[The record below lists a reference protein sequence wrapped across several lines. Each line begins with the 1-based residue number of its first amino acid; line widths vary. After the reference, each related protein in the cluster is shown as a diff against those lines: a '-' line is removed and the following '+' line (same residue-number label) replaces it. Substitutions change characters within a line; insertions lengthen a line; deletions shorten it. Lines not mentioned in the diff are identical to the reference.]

1 MVYKVRDEADI
12 IEDNLRF
19 HRAQGVDFFVIADT
33 GSTDG
38 TLETLERYEAAGLV
52 HLERMEGGIHD
63 MKGEGGGEEGITR
76 IASEMG
82 ADWVIHNDADEFWW
96 PAEGTLKQ
104 ALASIP
110 EPYGMVFTPR
120 TEFAAR
126 PGDGPFADRMM
137 VRETRFLRPPKTAHR
152 ANPRVNLRGPHP
164 IEIWVGGSPYR
175 GLVGKPVLRTEA
187 EHREEKPLELLIAPN
202 FPVGVLH
209 FPIRSY
215 DQYRHRV
222 EIARDNGQLK
232 RNPRGQAVNDAL
244 ERGHL
249 EAVYER
255 LVLDDQAVAD
265 GTREGWLVEQASFR
279 EYLASCP
286 DPLAGGDPVERPG
299 PGAGW
304 QPHRRRPA
312 QRRHVRVYP
321 LPPDAGLP
329 SAEAPR
335 RGRRGAQDAEGA
347 LAAHPHPPRPDAE
360 APPDRVEPVVEAQAP
375 GAEGPA
381 AAQQQEGALSPGAR
395 TAAGMLAPP
404 RSGY

>member
-38 TLETLERYEAAGLV
+38 TLEILERYEASGLV
-52 HLERMEGGIHD
+52 HLERMQGGIHD

-104 ALASIP
+104 TLAAVP
-110 EPYGMVFTPR
+110 EAYGMIFTPR

-126 PGDGPFADRMM
+126 PGDGPFADRMT
-137 VRETRFLRPPKTAHR
+137 VRETRFLRPPKSAHR
-152 ANPRVNLRGPHP
+152 ANARVNLRGPHP

-187 EHREEKPLELLIAPN
+187 EHREERPLELLIAPD
-202 FPVGVLH
+202 FPMGVLH

-222 EIARDNGQLK
+222 EIARDNGQLG
-232 RNPRGQAVNDAL
+232 RNPRGQAVKDAFD
-244 ERGHL
+244 RGHL
-249 EAVYER
+249 EEIYER
-255 LVLDDQAVAD
+255 LVLDDDAVAAGARD
-265 GTREGWLVEQASFR
+265 GWLVEQASFR

-286 DPLAGGDPVERPG
+286 DPLAGGVQTEVPVPPG
-299 PGAGW
+299 DGNPTADGL
-304 QPHRRRPA
+304 RRDAMYAFTRYLQTQAYRA
-312 QRRHVRVYP
+312 QKRR
-321 LPPDAGLP
+321 DEG
-329 SAEAPR
+329 AEARKTQKELWRRTKTLRDRTLKLRRIESSLWWRLRPRVPKARRR
-335 RGRRGAQDAEGA
+335 RGRRK
-347 LAAHPHPPRPDAE
+347 R
-360 APPDRVEPVVEAQAP
+360 R
-375 GAEGPA
+375 
-381 AAQQQEGALSPGAR
+381 
-395 TAAGMLAPP
+395 
-404 RSGY
+404 

>member
-38 TLETLERYEAAGLV
+38 TLEILERYEAAGLV
-52 HLERMEGGIHD
+52 RLERITGGIHD
-63 MKGEGGGEEGITR
+63 MKGEGGGEETITR
-76 IASEMG
+76 IAAEMG

-96 PAEGTLKQ
+96 PVEGTLKET
-104 ALASIP
+104 LAAVPDS
-110 EPYGMVFTPR
+110 YGMIFAPR

-126 PGDGPFADRMM
+126 PGDAPFADRMT
-137 VRETRFLRPPKTAHR
+137 VREARFLRPPKSAHR

-187 EHREEKPLELLIAPN
+187 EHREARPLELLIAPD

-222 EIARDNGQLK
+222 EIARDNGQLG
-232 RNPRGQAVNDAL
+232 RNPQGQAVKDAL

-249 EAVYER
+249 EGMYER
-255 LVLDDQAVAD
+255 LVLDDDAVAA
-265 GTREGWLVEQASFR
+265 GIREGWLTEQTSFQ
-279 EYLASCP
+279 EYLAACP
-286 DPLAGGDPVERPG
+286 DPLAGDGGPAEAPVPI
-299 PGAGW
+299 GAGNPTADGLRADAMYAFSRYL
-304 QPHRRRPA
+304 QTQAFRAQKRR
-312 QRRHVRVYP
+312 
-321 LPPDAGLP
+321 DD
-329 SAEAPR
+329 SAEARKTQKELWRRTRSLRSRTLKLRRMESSLWWRLRPRVPRALRRRAR
-335 RGRRGAQDAEGA
+335 RGRR
-347 LAAHPHPPRPDAE
+347 
-360 APPDRVEPVVEAQAP
+360 
-375 GAEGPA
+375 
-381 AAQQQEGALSPGAR
+381 
-395 TAAGMLAPP
+395 
-404 RSGY
+404 

>member
-52 HLERMEGGIHD
+52 RLERMEGGIHD

-126 PGDGPFADRMM
+126 PGDAPFADRMM

-249 EAVYER
+249 EEVYER

-286 DPLAGGDPVERPG
+286 DPLAGGDPVELPVPERDGNPTADGLRSDAMYAFTRYLQTQAYRAQKRRDEGAEARKTQKELWRRTRTLRSRTLRLRRIESSLWWRLRPRV
-299 PGAGW
+299 PKAL
-304 QPHRRRPA
+304 QRRR
-312 QRRHVRVYP
+312 
-321 LPPDAGLP
+321 
-329 SAEAPR
+329 SKK
-335 RGRRGAQDAEGA
+335 GR
-347 LAAHPHPPRPDAE
+347 
-360 APPDRVEPVVEAQAP
+360 
-375 GAEGPA
+375 
-381 AAQQQEGALSPGAR
+381 
-395 TAAGMLAPP
+395 
-404 RSGY
+404 

>member
-38 TLETLERYEAAGLV
+38 TLEILERYEAAGLV
-52 HLERMEGGIHD
+52 RLERMQGGIHD

-96 PAEGTLKQ
+96 PSEGTLKQ

-110 EPYGMVFTPR
+110 ESYGMVFTPR
-120 TEFAAR
+120 TEFVAR
-126 PGDGPFADRMM
+126 PGDGPFADRMT

-152 ANPRVNLRGPHP
+152 ANPRINLRGPHP

-187 EHREEKPLELLIAPN
+187 EHREEKPLELLIAPD

-232 RNPRGQAVNDAL
+232 RNPRGQAVQDAL
-244 ERGHL
+244 EHGHL
-249 EAVYER
+249 EEVYER

-286 DPLAGGDPVERPG
+286 DPLAGGDPVELPVPERDGNPTADGLRADAMYAFTRYLQTQAFRAQKRRDEGAEARQTQKELWRRTRTLRSRTLRLRRIESSLWWRLRPRV
-299 PGAGW
+299 PKAL
-304 QPHRRRPA
+304 RRRK
-312 QRRHVRVYP
+312 RKK
-321 LPPDAGLP
+321 
-329 SAEAPR
+329 
-335 RGRRGAQDAEGA
+335 GR
-347 LAAHPHPPRPDAE
+347 
-360 APPDRVEPVVEAQAP
+360 
-375 GAEGPA
+375 
-381 AAQQQEGALSPGAR
+381 
-395 TAAGMLAPP
+395 
-404 RSGY
+404 

>member
-38 TLETLERYEAAGLV
+38 TLEILERYEAAGLV
-52 HLERMEGGIHD
+52 HLEPMEGGIHD

-96 PAEGTLKQ
+96 PAQGTLKQ

-126 PGDGPFADRMM
+126 PGDGPFADRMT

-249 EAVYER
+249 EEVYER

-286 DPLAGGDPVERPG
+286 DPLAGGDPVELPVPDRDGNPTADGLRSDAMYAFTRYLQTQAYRAQKRRDEGAEARKTQKELWRRTRTLRGRTLRLRRIESSLWWRLRPRV
-299 PGAGW
+299 PKAL
-304 QPHRRRPA
+304 RRR
-312 QRRHVRVYP
+312 R
-321 LPPDAGLP
+321 
-329 SAEAPR
+329 SKK
-335 RGRRGAQDAEGA
+335 GR
-347 LAAHPHPPRPDAE
+347 
-360 APPDRVEPVVEAQAP
+360 
-375 GAEGPA
+375 
-381 AAQQQEGALSPGAR
+381 
-395 TAAGMLAPP
+395 
-404 RSGY
+404 

>member
-137 VRETRFLRPPKTAHR
+137 VRETRFLRPPKAAHR

-244 ERGHL
+244 EHGHL
-249 EAVYER
+249 EDVYGR
-255 LVLDDQAVAD
+255 LVLSDQAVAD
-265 GTREGWLVEQASFR
+265 GTSEGWLVEQTSFR
-279 EYLASCP
+279 EYLAGCP
-286 DPLAGGDPVERPG
+286 DPLAGGDPVVLPIPERDGNPTADALRG
-299 PGAGW
+299 DAMYAFSRYLQTQAYRAQKRRDEGAEARKTQKELW
-304 QPHRRRPA
+304 RRTRTLRSRTLRLRRIESSLWWRLRPRVPKA
-312 QRRHVRVYP
+312 LQRR
-321 LPPDAGLP
+321 
-329 SAEAPR
+329 SSKK
-335 RGRRGAQDAEGA
+335 GR
-347 LAAHPHPPRPDAE
+347 
-360 APPDRVEPVVEAQAP
+360 
-375 GAEGPA
+375 
-381 AAQQQEGALSPGAR
+381 
-395 TAAGMLAPP
+395 
-404 RSGY
+404 

>member
-38 TLETLERYEAAGLV
+38 TLEILERYEAAGLV
-52 HLERMEGGIHD
+52 RLERMQGGIHD

-96 PAEGTLKQ
+96 PSEGTLKQ

-110 EPYGMVFTPR
+110 ESYGMVFTPR
-120 TEFAAR
+120 TEFVAR
-126 PGDGPFADRMM
+126 PGDGPFADRMT

-152 ANPRVNLRGPHP
+152 ANPRINLRGPHP

-286 DPLAGGDPVERPG
+286 DPLAGGDPVELPVPERDGNPTADGLRATPCTRLPVTSRPR
-299 PGAGW
+299 PTERRSGAT
-304 QPHRRRPA
+304 R
-312 QRRHVRVYP
+312 
-321 LPPDAGLP
+321 
-329 SAEAPR
+329 APR
-335 RGRRGAQDAEGA
+335 RARRRRSSGGA
-347 LAAHPHPPRPDAE
+347 P
-360 APPDRVEPVVEAQAP
+360 
-375 GAEGPA
+375 
-381 AAQQQEGALSPGAR
+381 ALSGDR
-395 TAAGMLAPP
+395 TLRLRRIESSLWWRLRP
-404 RSGY
+404 RVPKALRRRSSKKGR

>member
-38 TLETLERYEAAGLV
+38 TLEILERYEAAGLV

-96 PAEGTLKQ
+96 PAEGTLKETF
-104 ALASIP
+104 ASVP
-110 EPYGMVFTPR
+110 EAYGMIFTPR

-126 PGDGPFADRMM
+126 PGDGPFADRMTY
-137 VRETRFLRPPKTAHR
+137 RETRFLRPPKSAHR

-187 EHREEKPLELLIAPN
+187 EHREEKPLELLIAPD

-244 ERGHL
+244 EHGHL
-249 EAVYER
+249 EDVYGR
-255 LVLDDQAVAD
+255 LVLGDEAVAD
-265 GTREGWLVEQASFR
+265 GTREGWLVEQTSFR

-286 DPLAGGDPVERPG
+286 DPLAGGDPVVLPIPERDGNPT
-299 PGAGW
+299 ADALRSDAMYAFSRYL
-304 QPHRRRPA
+304 QTQAYRAQKRR
-312 QRRHVRVYP
+312 
-321 LPPDAGLP
+321 DEG
-329 SAEAPR
+329 AEARKTQKELWRRTRDLRSRTLKLRRIESSLWWRLRPRVPKALRR
-335 RGRRGAQDAEGA
+335 RGRRK
-347 LAAHPHPPRPDAE
+347 R
-360 APPDRVEPVVEAQAP
+360 R
-375 GAEGPA
+375 
-381 AAQQQEGALSPGAR
+381 
-395 TAAGMLAPP
+395 
-404 RSGY
+404 

>member
-104 ALASIP
+104 ALASIT

-265 GTREGWLVEQASFR
+265 GTREGWLVEQASFG

-286 DPLAGGDPVERPG
+286 DPLAGGDPVQLPVPERDGNPTADG
-299 PGAGW
+299 LRSDAMYAFTRYLQTQAYRAQKRRDEGAEARKTQKELW
-304 QPHRRRPA
+304 RRTRTLRSRTLRLRRIESSLWWRLRPRVPKALRRRTS
-312 QRRHVRVYP
+312 RK
-321 LPPDAGLP
+321 
-329 SAEAPR
+329 
-335 RGRRGAQDAEGA
+335 GR
-347 LAAHPHPPRPDAE
+347 
-360 APPDRVEPVVEAQAP
+360 
-375 GAEGPA
+375 
-381 AAQQQEGALSPGAR
+381 
-395 TAAGMLAPP
+395 
-404 RSGY
+404 

>member
-38 TLETLERYEAAGLV
+38 TLEILERYEAAGLV
-52 HLERMEGGIHD
+52 GLERITGGIHD
-63 MKGEGGGEEGITR
+63 MKGEGGGEETITR
-76 IASEMG
+76 IAAEMG

-96 PAEGTLKQ
+96 PVEGTLKET
-104 ALASIP
+104 LAAVPDS
-110 EPYGMVFTPR
+110 YGMIFAPR

-126 PGDGPFADRMM
+126 PGDGPFADRMT
-137 VRETRFLRPPKTAHR
+137 VREARFLRPPKSAHR

-187 EHREEKPLELLIAPN
+187 EHREARPLELLIAPD

-222 EIARDNGQLK
+222 EIARDNGQLG
-232 RNPRGQAVNDAL
+232 RNPQGQAVKDAL

-249 EAVYER
+249 EGMYER
-255 LVLDDQAVAD
+255 LVLDDDAVAA
-265 GTREGWLVEQASFR
+265 GIREGWLTEQTSFR
-279 EYLASCP
+279 EYLAACP
-286 DPLAGGDPVERPG
+286 DPLAGDGGPAEAPVPI
-299 PGAGW
+299 GAGNPTADGLRADAMYAFSRYL
-304 QPHRRRPA
+304 QTQAFRAQKRR
-312 QRRHVRVYP
+312 
-321 LPPDAGLP
+321 DD
-329 SAEAPR
+329 SAEARKTQKELWRRTRSLRSRTLKLRRMESSLWWRLRPRVPRALRRRAR
-335 RGRRGAQDAEGA
+335 RGRR
-347 LAAHPHPPRPDAE
+347 
-360 APPDRVEPVVEAQAP
+360 
-375 GAEGPA
+375 
-381 AAQQQEGALSPGAR
+381 
-395 TAAGMLAPP
+395 
-404 RSGY
+404 